1 LSFDPRADTFR
12 RQLLRPWSFKAYL
25 WRHLPLAACAG
36 LSLRRLD
43 ESACVVRLPGGWRTQ
58 NPFHSTYFAAQVMA
72 AELSTGAPAMV
83 LVRAAPTSV
92 SMLLREVQ
100 AVFTKKIQGPS
111 LFTFEDIAGLQS
123 TIARAAI
130 SRESESFTGRSVGV
144 GPDGEPAAE
153 ILVTWSFK
161 RRA

>member
-1 LSFDPRADTFR
+1 MSFDPRADAFR
-12 RQLLRPWSFKAYL
+12 RRLLRPWSFKAYL
-25 WRHLPLAACAG
+25 WRQLPLAACAG
-36 LSLRRLD
+36 LRLQRLD
-43 ESACVVRLPGGWRTQ
+43 ETACVVRLPGGWRTQ

-72 AELSTGAPAMV
+72 AEMSTGAPAMV

-130 SRESESFTGRSVGV
+130 SRDSESFTGRSVGV

-161 RRA
+161 KRA

>member
-1 LSFDPRADTFR
+1 MTFEGRADTFR
-12 RQLLRPWSFKAYL
+12 RRLLRPWSFKAYL
-25 WRHLPLAACAG
+25 WWKLPLAACAG
-36 LSLRRLD
+36 LSLRQLD
-43 ESACVVRLPGGWRTQ
+43 ETGCVVRLPGGWRTQ
-58 NPFHSTYFAAQVMA
+58 NPFQSTYFAAQVMA
-72 AELSTGAPAMV
+72 AEMSTGAPAMV

-100 AVFTKKIQGPS
+100 AVFTRKIQGPS

-130 SRESESFTGRSVGV
+130 SGDSETYTGRSVGR